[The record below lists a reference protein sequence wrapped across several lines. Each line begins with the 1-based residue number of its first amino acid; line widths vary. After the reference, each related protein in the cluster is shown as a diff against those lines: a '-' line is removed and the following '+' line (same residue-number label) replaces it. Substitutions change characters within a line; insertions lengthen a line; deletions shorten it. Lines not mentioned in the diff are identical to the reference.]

1 MSKQQYD
8 LVIIGAG
15 AVGLIAAGFAVQLG
29 AKVALVEKDR
39 IGGDCTWTGCVPSKA
54 LLRVA
59 KVAHEVRTASQYGI
73 RTQSPSTDMARVHE
87 YVQRA
92 VHQIYQGTTPEALR
106 QKGIDVYLGAARF
119 IDSSEILAG
128 GPTLQARHFLIT
140 TGARPVVPEIS
151 GLSSV
156 PFVTYQQI
164 FDNQRLPRSMVA
176 FGGGPLGL
184 EIAQAYQRLGAQVTV
199 IADRLL
205 PKEDQDVRDL
215 MEQVFAEEGIR
226 RVKGRAKAARKD
238 GEFIVVTTD
247 EQDAKGALVLVASG
261 RKPNVDG
268 LELEKAGVEYTQK
281 GINV

>member
-1 MSKQQYD
+1 MD
-8 LVIIGAG
+8 
-15 AVGLIAAGFAVQLG
+15 
-29 AKVALVEKDR
+29 
-39 IGGDCTWTGCVPSKA
+39 
-54 LLRVA
+54 
-59 KVAHEVRTASQYGI
+59 
-73 RTQSPSTDMARVHE
+73 RVHKH
-87 YVQRA
+87 VKRA

-156 PFVTYQQI
+156 PFVTYQEI
-164 FDNQRLPRSMVA
+164 FDNQRLPRSMVIV
-176 FGGGPLGL
+176 GGGPLGA

-215 MEQVFAEEGIR
+215 MEHVFAEEGIR
-226 RVKGRAKAARKD
+226 RVKGPPKPPRNHAP
-238 GEFIVVTTD
+238 FILLQPTHHT
-247 EQDAKGALVLVASG
+247 
-261 RKPNVDG
+261 P
-268 LELEKAGVEYTQK
+268 
-281 GINV
+281 